1 MFEQPVGKAEKDRSR
16 TIIVA
21 SGLAVLAVII
31 LVVLASWLGTK
42 SQQKEELFVE
52 GSPEFGAYAPFIKV
66 EIKSQFEGERLNY
79 FYRRMVCVITNTGDK
94 TLTGLR
100 LSASAVQNTGYTLEE
115 YQILK
120 EKTLNPIPNSRELL
134 SPNQAM
140 EAEIFIEPLDEKT
153 QRSVDR
159 LIVLVKGLKYN

>member
-42 SQQKEELFVE
+42 SQQKDELFVE
-52 GSPEFGAYAPFIKV
+52 GSPEFSAYSPFIKV

-79 FYRRMVCVITNTGDK
+79 FYRRMVCVISNTGDK

-120 EKTLNPIPNSRELL
+120 EKVLNPIPNSRELL

-140 EAEIFIEPLDEKT
+140 EVEIFIEPLDEKT

-159 LIVLVKGLKYN
+159 LIVLVKGLKYY